1 MEDKINQQKT
11 LTMDNLKT
19 IMQEIEDVRL
29 MAISIDNQNQ
39 KLLGQV
45 KQLRIRNKIL
55 GEERKIAI
63 SENVVNNLRM
73 KEMTKKVES
82 ISSKRPST

>member
-73 KEMTKKVES
+73 KEMTKKAES

>member
-39 KLLGQV
+39 KLLG
-45 KQLRIRNKIL
+45 
-55 GEERKIAI
+55 
-63 SENVVNNLRM
+63 
-73 KEMTKKVES
+73 
-82 ISSKRPST
+82 